1 MPSRACRTIGVA
13 ITNRRAVMRTLLLCA
28 RLAGAAC
35 YVFSSGA
42 LTPVPTQSRA
52 AVLALEDPTEV
63 LGVVAATL
71 AGGAALLSQTSLLGS
86 KDKKTASAPS
96 PPSSSPSSSSP
107 PPPPPPPKI
116 QTKPPAAPAPS
127 GKEWQSRGGSGGPH
141 RMSGTWPKEAQ
152 RQLVRQ
158 CGGAGYHR
166 MAGRLAPKK
175 AAVSSNAGTSQMA
188 KRIVGMFIAVIASL
202 RLSLING
209 AMVIAVSFVV
219 YGLEQSTKESAW
231 QRLRRVFNGVKAG
244 VGSLFRR
251 KGEWPAMGGTSG
263 YHRMAGRLGKTVAVT
278 ATAAAAAATP
288 SATPAA
294 AATASVASWYDAG
307 TRL

>member
-1 MPSRACRTIGVA
+1 
-13 ITNRRAVMRTLLLCA
+13 
-28 RLAGAAC
+28 
-35 YVFSSGA
+35 
-42 LTPVPTQSRA
+42 
-52 AVLALEDPTEV
+52 
-63 LGVVAATL
+63 
-71 AGGAALLSQTSLLGS
+71 
-86 KDKKTASAPS
+86 
-96 PPSSSPSSSSP
+96 
-107 PPPPPPPKI
+107 
-116 QTKPPAAPAPS
+116 
-127 GKEWQSRGGSGGPH
+127 
-141 RMSGTWPKEAQ
+141 MSGTWPKEAQ

-278 ATAAAAAATP
+278 AAAAAAATP

>member
-1 MPSRACRTIGVA
+1 
-13 ITNRRAVMRTLLLCA
+13 
-28 RLAGAAC
+28 
-35 YVFSSGA
+35 
-42 LTPVPTQSRA
+42 
-52 AVLALEDPTEV
+52 
-63 LGVVAATL
+63 
-71 AGGAALLSQTSLLGS
+71 
-86 KDKKTASAPS
+86 
-96 PPSSSPSSSSP
+96 
-107 PPPPPPPKI
+107 
-116 QTKPPAAPAPS
+116 
-127 GKEWQSRGGSGGPH
+127 
-141 RMSGTWPKEAQ
+141 
-152 RQLVRQ
+152 
-158 CGGAGYHR
+158 
-166 MAGRLAPKK
+166 
-175 AAVSSNAGTSQMA
+175 MA

-219 YGLEQSTKESAW
+219 YGLEQNTKESAW

-278 ATAAAAAATP
+278 AAAAAAATP